1 MATKGNIHNYLSFRV
16 GYEWYGVSVNE
27 VIEVLHLV
35 ALNEV
40 PASNIMGLMTLRDQI
55 MPVVNLRQLFRLP
68 EEPLRLDT
76 PIIAIRTP
84 QGGLGLV
91 ADETDDV
98 REILDDQ
105 IQAYSSSYV
114 NRVARSEQRLLL
126 LLDVSQLEQVATYR

>member
-1 MATKGNIHNYLSFRV
+1 MVTKNLHNNYLSFRV
-16 GYEWYGVSVNE
+16 GHEWYGVSVSE

-35 ALNEV
+35 ALNEI

-68 EEPLRLDT
+68 EEKLRLDT

-84 QGGLGLV
+84 SGGLGLV

-98 REILDDQ
+98 REITDDQ
-105 IQAYSSSYV
+105 IQSYSSSYV
-114 NRVARSEQRLLL
+114 NRVARSEKRLLL
-126 LLDVSQLEQVATYR
+126 LLDVSQLEQVATYH